1 MSISGHAE
9 YHPSSLF
16 LLLRYELIK
25 IFFKWRTYIGFITL
39 AVVIPL
45 VEIAL
50 KLGGGTMVQNMTRN
64 LSRDFLLIGN
74 LFNAY
79 WVTYTL
85 MMSLWVHVPFLIALV
100 AGDQLAGEAT
110 SGTVRLLLTRPAS
123 RSRILLSKYLAALV
137 YAALLVIF
145 LGAVGVGVGLILFG
159 PGDLLVVGKE
169 FTIIPSASVPTRLML
184 GFGLAVFSMWC
195 VASLAFLFSSLVEN
209 AIGPIIATMAV
220 IIVFFVIANLPIESL
235 QAVRPYLFTTYMNI
249 WMQAFE
255 MPIRWGEIASSL
267 MRLAGF
273 SVGFYLVTW
282 YIFVKKDVLS

>member
-1 MSISGHAE
+1 MSIENRAV
-9 YHPSSLF
+9 YRPPSLF
-16 LLLRYELIK
+16 LLLRHELIK
-25 IFFKWRTYIGFITL
+25 TFFKWRTYIGFITL

-45 VEIAL
+45 VEVAL
-50 KLGGGTMVQNMTRN
+50 KLEGGTMVQNMTRN

-110 SGTVRLLLTRPAS
+110 SGTVRLLLTRPSS
-123 RSRILLSKYLAALV
+123 RSRILLSKYLATLV

-169 FTIIPSASVPTRLML
+169 FIIIPAASVPARLML
-184 GFGLAVFSMWC
+184 GFGFAVVSMWC
-195 VASLAFLFSSLVEN
+195 VSSLAFLFSSLVEN

-220 IIVFFVIANLPIESL
+220 IIVFFVIANLPIESV
-235 QAVRPYLFTTYMNI
+235 QAVRPYLFTTYMNV

-255 MPIRWGEIASSL
+255 MPIRWGEIGSSL
-267 MRLAGF
+267 LRLSGF